1 MNLSW
6 SNLTLMQRSALH
18 NLCQNGPGALPV
30 ELGEQLS
37 NLGLVDRLSGGGYG
51 VSALGQTVQP
61 TGRA

>member
-6 SNLTLMQRSALH
+6 SNLTRMQRSALR
-18 NLCQNGPGALPV
+18 NLCQNGPGELPV

-51 VSALGQTVQP
+51 VSAMGLTVP
-61 TGRA
+61 PSGFN